1 MSRSSSPLLN
11 KSAVLVLALG
21 AVAVFVAWVIAQSQ
35 QIARYPDAPAALIKQ
50 LRFEDRADGSIAVI
64 DYQTKQQVDVII
76 GEAGFVRGALR
87 TLAQERKRREIG
99 SEPPFELIARQDGR
113 LTLADPSTGRM
124 IDLESFG
131 VINSQH
137 FARLLRT
144 DANQTQQR

>member
-1 MSRSSSPLLN
+1 MSRSSLALLS
-11 KSAVLVLALG
+11 KTTVLVLALG
-21 AVAVFVAWVIAQSQ
+21 AVAVFVSWVIQQSQ

-50 LRFEDRADGSIAVI
+50 LRFEDRADGSIAVV
-64 DYQTKQQVDVII
+64 DYQSKQQVDVII

-87 TLAQERKRREIG
+87 TLAQERKRREIS

-131 VINSQH
+131 LINSQH

>member
-1 MSRSSSPLLN
+1 MSRSSSPLLS
-11 KSAVLVLALG
+11 KTTVLVLAFG
-21 AVAVFVAWVIAQSQ
+21 VFAAFIAWVITQSQ
-35 QIARYPDAPAALIKQ
+35 QIARYPDAPAKMIKQ
-50 LRFEDRADGSIAVI
+50 LRFEDRPDGSIAVV

>member
-1 MSRSSSPLLN
+1 MSRSSSPLLS
-11 KSAVLVLALG
+11 KTTILVLALG
-21 AVAVFVAWVIAQSQ
+21 VFAAFIAWVITQSQ
-35 QIARYPDAPAALIKQ
+35 QITRYPDAPAKMIKQ
-50 LRFEDRADGSIAVI
+50 LRFEDRPDGSIAVV
-64 DYQTKQQVDVII
+64 DYQSKQQVDVII

-131 VINSQH
+131 IINSQH

-144 DANQTQQR
+144 DANQPQQR

>member
-1 MSRSSSPLLN
+1 MSHSSSPLMT
-11 KSAVLVLALG
+11 KTSVLVLALG
-21 AVAVFVAWVIAQSQ
+21 ALVIFATWVTQQSQ
-35 QIARYPDAPAALIKQ
+35 QMVRYPDAPAALIKQ
-50 LRFEDRADGSIAVI
+50 LRFEDRADGSIAVV
-64 DYQTKQQVDVII
+64 DYQTKQQVDVIT

-87 TLAQERKRREIG
+87 TLAQERKRCEIG

-144 DANQTQQR
+144 DANQIQQR

>member
-1 MSRSSSPLLN
+1 MSYLGN
-11 KSAVLVLALG
+11 AAVPTDG
-21 AVAVFVAWVIAQSQ
+21 AVSRC
-35 QIARYPDAPAALIKQ
+35 AR
-50 LRFEDRADGSIAVI
+50 STH
-64 DYQTKQQVDVII
+64 QTKQQVDVIT

-137 FARLLRT
+137 FARLLRA
-144 DANQTQQR
+144 DANQIQQR

>member
-1 MSRSSSPLLN
+1 M
-11 KSAVLVLALG
+11 V
-21 AVAVFVAWVIAQSQ
+21 
-35 QIARYPDAPAALIKQ
+35 RYPDAPAALIKQ
-50 LRFEDRADGSIAVI
+50 LRFEDRADGSIAVV
-64 DYQTKQQVDVII
+64 DYQTKQQVDVIT

-144 DANQTQQR
+144 DANQMQQR

>member
-1 MSRSSSPLLN
+1 MSHRSPLSRKTTL
-11 KSAVLVLALG
+11 LLLAIGG
-21 AVAVFVAWVIAQSQ
+21 AIVFTIWVTQQSKTT
-35 QIARYPDAPAALIKQ
+35 ARYPDAPAKLIKQ
-50 LRFEDRADGSIAVI
+50 LRFEDRTDGSIAVV
-64 DYQTKQQVDVII
+64 DYQTKQQVDVIT

-99 SEPPFELIARQDGR
+99 SEPPFELIAREDGR

-137 FARLLRT
+137 FARLLRA
-144 DANQTQQR
+144 DANQVQQR